1 MLSKKELKK
10 MTNKVSKIKALLEKE
25 IVYSNN
31 WSSVS
36 RVLIKNRNKNKEI
49 FTTNFG
55 QRSAVLLFKE
65 EKVLLTSQHRL
76 LIDDYSW
83 EIPGG
88 RVDSGESFEDAAI
101 RECYEETGYI
111 CRAISPFI
119 SFHPGLDTLYNPTK
133 VFLCRDF
140 YKKEEKDLHETE
152 ETKWFPLKK
161 IKTLLED
168 GFFKDSLTI
177 IGIQALLLKR
187 VEKKI

>member
-1 MLSKKELKK
+1 MS
-10 MTNKVSKIKALLEKE
+10 I
-25 IVYSNN
+25 YSILT
-31 WSSVS
+31 
-36 RVLIKNRNKNKEI
+36 VLIIFLYALSDIRLLNSFNLSFTVISSGGFIPSASLSEI

-55 QRSAVLLFKE
+55 QRSAVLVFKE

-119 SFHPGLDTLYNPTK
+119 SFHPGLDTLYNPTQ
-133 VFLCRDF
+133 VFLCQDF

-152 ETKWFPLKK
+152 ETKWFSLKK